1 VTLGYVP
8 YSDDAS
14 LFYAQSSG
22 IFKKHGL
29 NVTFVAQASPVAVE
43 ASMASG
49 TEQFG
54 FITTP
59 VLINL
64 NSKGVSVKC
73 VSSVDGGE
81 PSNPA
86 NDSTV
91 LVAAK
96 GSGIKSVKDLAGKNV
111 AEVQLT
117 SLNSLAVEILAKQA
131 GIDPKSIHQVAI
143 PFPQMSAALAQGRV
157 QAAVIVAP
165 FAASALSEGA
175 TVLQLAD
182 HEIPA
187 ASDVVAVLAGTQAS
201 HVTVLPNSDELGE
214 VLAAAVT
221 EVVLAGQDV
230 LVVPTL
236 SPVQGLAALA
246 VHDPARRPGDDVV
259 AMAEAAAATRRG
271 ELTVATEQGITWV
284 GVCQPGDVLGL
295 LDGEIVLI
303 EPGPATEPLVIGA
316 ARKLVDRMLAGGG
329 ELVTALP
336 GADAP
341 ESLVDDLTEHVRAEH
356 REVELTGYP
365 GGQAEA
371 ILLLGVE

>member
-1 VTLGYVP
+1 VLLAATAVAASACSSSSSSSSTTAGAASSAATGGAAGGASAAGSVTNVTLGYVP

-29 NVTFVAQASPVAVE
+29 NVTFVPQASPVAVE

-64 NSKGVSVKC
+64 NSKGVNVKC
-73 VSSVDGGE
+73 VSSVDGSE

-86 NDSTV
+86 DDSTV

-96 GSGIKSVKDLAGKNV
+96 GSGITSVKDLAGKNV

-131 GIDPKSIHQVAI
+131 GIDPKSIHQIAI

-165 FAASALSEGA
+165 FATAALSAGA
-175 TVLQLAD
+175 TVLAHPNVQLFPNGTVTCLDAMD
-182 HEIPA
+182 SYLTANPTVASEFRAAMNESIAYSQTHQAVVKQTLVKGLSLTPDVAAKQVLATNFNSTLNTASITMIENYMKQFGVITSEPPA
-187 ASDVVAVLAGTQAS
+187 ANMVWN
-201 HVTVLPNSDELGE
+201 P
-214 VLAAAVT
+214 
-221 EVVLAGQDV
+221 
-230 LVVPTL
+230 
-236 SPVQGLAALA
+236 
-246 VHDPARRPGDDVV
+246 
-259 AMAEAAAATRRG
+259 
-271 ELTVATEQGITWV
+271 
-284 GVCQPGDVLGL
+284 
-295 LDGEIVLI
+295 
-303 EPGPATEPLVIGA
+303 
-316 ARKLVDRMLAGGG
+316 
-329 ELVTALP
+329 
-336 GADAP
+336 
-341 ESLVDDLTEHVRAEH
+341 
-356 REVELTGYP
+356 
-365 GGQAEA
+365 
-371 ILLLGVE
+371 

>member
-1 VTLGYVP
+1 MRSAHKSQRYAVGVLLAATAVAAAACSSSASSSSTPAPAGTSASGASGASTPGTVTNVTLGYVP

-64 NSKGVSVKC
+64 NSKGVNVKC

-86 NDSTV
+86 DDSTV

-96 GSGIKSVKDLAGKNV
+96 GSGITSVKGLAGKNV

-131 GIDPKSIHQVAI
+131 GIDPASIHQIAI
-143 PFPQMSAALAQGRV
+143 PFPQMPAALAQGRV

-165 FAASALSEGA
+165 FTDTATSEGA
-175 TVLQLAD
+175 TVLTHPNVDLFPNGTVTCLDAMGSYISANPTVVAEFRAAMDESIAYSQTHQAVVKQTLVKGLSLAPAVAAKQILATNWNSTLNLASITMI
-182 HEIPA
+182 ENYMKQFGVITSEPPA
-187 ASDVVAVLAGTQAS
+187 ANMVWN
-201 HVTVLPNSDELGE
+201 P
-214 VLAAAVT
+214 
-221 EVVLAGQDV
+221 
-230 LVVPTL
+230 
-236 SPVQGLAALA
+236 
-246 VHDPARRPGDDVV
+246 
-259 AMAEAAAATRRG
+259 
-271 ELTVATEQGITWV
+271 
-284 GVCQPGDVLGL
+284 
-295 LDGEIVLI
+295 
-303 EPGPATEPLVIGA
+303 
-316 ARKLVDRMLAGGG
+316 
-329 ELVTALP
+329 
-336 GADAP
+336 
-341 ESLVDDLTEHVRAEH
+341 
-356 REVELTGYP
+356 
-365 GGQAEA
+365 
-371 ILLLGVE
+371 

>member
-1 VTLGYVP
+1 MRSAHKSSRYAVGVLLAATAVAAAACSSSSSSSSTPAGTTSTSASSAGSASATGASGTVTNVTLGYVP

-29 NVTFVAQASPVAVE
+29 NVTLVPQASPVAVE

-64 NSKGVSVKC
+64 NSKGVNVKC
-73 VSSVDGGE
+73 VSSVDGSQ

-86 NDSTV
+86 DDSTV

-96 GSGIKSVKDLAGKNV
+96 GSGITSVKDLAGKNV

-131 GIDPKSIHQVAI
+131 GIDPKSIHQIAI

-165 FAASALSEGA
+165 FATAALTAGA
-175 TVLQLAD
+175 TVLGHPNVQLFPNGTVTCLDAMNSYLTANPTVASEFRAAMNESIAYSQT
-182 HEIPA
+182 HEATVKETLVKGLSLTPAVAAKQILATNFNSTLNTASITMIENYMKQFGVITSEPPA
-187 ASDVVAVLAGTQAS
+187 ANMVWN
-201 HVTVLPNSDELGE
+201 P
-214 VLAAAVT
+214 
-221 EVVLAGQDV
+221 
-230 LVVPTL
+230 
-236 SPVQGLAALA
+236 
-246 VHDPARRPGDDVV
+246 
-259 AMAEAAAATRRG
+259 
-271 ELTVATEQGITWV
+271 
-284 GVCQPGDVLGL
+284 
-295 LDGEIVLI
+295 
-303 EPGPATEPLVIGA
+303 
-316 ARKLVDRMLAGGG
+316 
-329 ELVTALP
+329 
-336 GADAP
+336 
-341 ESLVDDLTEHVRAEH
+341 
-356 REVELTGYP
+356 
-365 GGQAEA
+365 
-371 ILLLGVE
+371 

>member
-1 VTLGYVP
+1 MRSARKSTRYAAGVMLAVTAAAAACSSSPSSSSSATPASSASASGAAASGSGAVTNVTLGYVP

-29 NVTFVAQASPVAVE
+29 NVTLVAQASPVAVE

-64 NSKGVSVKC
+64 NSKGVNVKC
-73 VSSVDGGE
+73 VSSVDGSE

-131 GIDPKSIHQVAI
+131 GIDPTSIHQIAI
-143 PFPQMSAALAQGRV
+143 PFPQMPAALAQGRV

-165 FAASALSEGA
+165 FADSATSEGA
-175 TVLQLAD
+175 TVVSHPNVQLFPNGTVTCLDALNSYISANPTVAAEFRAAMNESIAYSQT
-182 HEIPA
+182 HEAVVKQTLIKGLSLTPAVAAKQILATNWNSALNTASITMIENYMKQFGVITSEPPA
-187 ASDVVAVLAGTQAS
+187 ANMVWN
-201 HVTVLPNSDELGE
+201 P
-214 VLAAAVT
+214 
-221 EVVLAGQDV
+221 
-230 LVVPTL
+230 
-236 SPVQGLAALA
+236 
-246 VHDPARRPGDDVV
+246 
-259 AMAEAAAATRRG
+259 
-271 ELTVATEQGITWV
+271 
-284 GVCQPGDVLGL
+284 
-295 LDGEIVLI
+295 
-303 EPGPATEPLVIGA
+303 
-316 ARKLVDRMLAGGG
+316 
-329 ELVTALP
+329 
-336 GADAP
+336 
-341 ESLVDDLTEHVRAEH
+341 
-356 REVELTGYP
+356 
-365 GGQAEA
+365 
-371 ILLLGVE
+371 

>member
-1 VTLGYVP
+1 MPMRNAHKSARYAVGVLLAATALAASACSSSSSSPATPAGAASSGAAGASASGSGGASGSVTNVTLGYVP

-64 NSKGVSVKC
+64 NSKGVNVKC
-73 VSSVDGGE
+73 VSSVDGSE

-86 NDSTV
+86 DDSTV

-96 GSGIKSVKDLAGKNV
+96 GSGVTSVKDLAGKNV

-131 GIDPKSIHQVAI
+131 GIDPTSIHQIAI
-143 PFPQMSAALAQGRV
+143 PFPQMPAALAQGRV

-165 FAASALSEGA
+165 FADTATSEGA
-175 TVLQLAD
+175 TVLTHPNVDLF
-182 HEIPA
+182 PN
-187 ASDVVAVLAGTQAS
+187 GT
-201 HVTVLPNSDELGE
+201 VTCLDAMSSY
-214 VLAAAVT
+214 
-221 EVVLAGQDV
+221 
-230 LVVPTL
+230 L
-236 SPVQGLAALA
+236 SANP
-246 VHDPARRPGDDVV
+246 
-259 AMAEAAAATRRG
+259 
-271 ELTVATEQGITWV
+271 TVAAEFRAAMNESIAYSQTHEAVVKQTLVKGLSLTSAVAAKQILATNWNPALNTASITMIENYMKQF
-284 GVCQPGDVLGL
+284 GV
-295 LDGEIVLI
+295 ITS
-303 EPGPATEPLVIGA
+303 EPPASSMVWNP
-316 ARKLVDRMLAGGG
+316 
-329 ELVTALP
+329 
-336 GADAP
+336 
-341 ESLVDDLTEHVRAEH
+341 
-356 REVELTGYP
+356 
-365 GGQAEA
+365 
-371 ILLLGVE
+371 